1 MGRIATKT
9 VALRK
14 PLTHME
20 LDALRLGD
28 EPPEDGADDELA
40 DVGEEPVVDPMLF
53 VPDCSTAVLVEHV
66 HVDGP
71 IEHAA
76 VEHVGSPTET
86 GLCALAAA
94 GRELL
99 PHAGPAP
106 SSDGDE
112 FKFMCGDT
120 SVLRFTS
127 YMLVHRIR
135 GGRPACGVVLRGEC
149 RRWRAWPSLSWMR
162 PC

>member
-53 VPDCSTAVLVEHV
+53 VPDCSERW
-66 HVDGP
+66 GINP
-71 IEHAA
+71 Y
-76 VEHVGSPTET
+76 P
-86 GLCALAAA
+86 
-94 GRELL
+94 
-99 PHAGPAP
+99 PHH
-106 SSDGDE
+106 E
-112 FKFMCGDT
+112 VCF
-120 SVLRFTS
+120 
-127 YMLVHRIR
+127 
-135 GGRPACGVVLRGEC
+135 
-149 RRWRAWPSLSWMR
+149 
-162 PC
+162 